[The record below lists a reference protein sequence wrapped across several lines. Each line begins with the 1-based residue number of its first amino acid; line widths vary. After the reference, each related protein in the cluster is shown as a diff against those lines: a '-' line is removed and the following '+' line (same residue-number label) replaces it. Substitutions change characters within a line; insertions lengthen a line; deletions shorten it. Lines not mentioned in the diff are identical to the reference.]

1 MIICSIGQQFI
12 IRVASYKIKFLS
24 ANKSIKTYN
33 INNCKLE
40 LLCIRINLVS
50 GNKELE
56 NE

>member
-1 MIICSIGQQFI
+1 MIICSIGQQFK
-12 IRVASYKIKFLS
+12 IRVASYKIKFLI